1 MLPLDQHDIFRFIS
15 TPLRAH
21 SKRTEWTGY
30 EKISAGLVDFDTHSL
45 VWREVWHGPTGIEA
59 SSANRKDRVPGLE
72 SLQALERAHQSLRCA
87 GDRRPRDSASARR
100 PGIFLRQ

>member
-1 MLPLDQHDIFRFIS
+1 MLRLAQHDIFGFIS

-21 SKRTEWTGY
+21 SKRTGWTGY
-30 EKISAGLVDFDTHSL
+30 EKMSAGLVDFDTHSL

-72 SLQALERAHQSLRCA
+72 SLQADERHHQPTRRA
-87 GDRRPRDSASARR
+87 GDRRAADQDARR
-100 PGIFLRQ
+100 VAGDVS